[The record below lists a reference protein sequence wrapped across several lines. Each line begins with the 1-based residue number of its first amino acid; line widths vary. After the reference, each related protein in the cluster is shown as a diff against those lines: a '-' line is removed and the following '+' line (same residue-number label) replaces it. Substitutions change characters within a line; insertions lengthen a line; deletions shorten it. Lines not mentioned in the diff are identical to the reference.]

1 MNQRKIAL
9 GLAAG
14 LLAIPM
20 SAAMAQTSGST
31 MDRWLPRQDR
41 AFEPGFYVGGGIG
54 YYRVE
59 EQDFFGPDDDLDDEQ
74 VSFKVY
80 GGGDFM
86 SWLSAEIGY
95 VNFGEVGDGTSS
107 LEADGFTV
115 AALASVPV
123 GNFAPYVKVGHMWW
137 DADAGTGGSDDGN
150 DWFGGLGV
158 RFALTEVLDMR
169 AEYERYQ
176 FDTDGGDVDSDM
188 LSLNLQYTF

>member
-1 MNQRKIAL
+1 MNQRKLAL

-14 LLAIPM
+14 LVAIPM
-20 SAAMAQTSGST
+20 GAAMAQTSGST
-31 MDRWLPRQDR
+31 VDRWLPRQDR

-80 GGGDFM
+80 GGGDFL

-95 VNFGEVGDGTSS
+95 VNFGEVGDGTST

-115 AALASVPV
+115 AGLASVPV
-123 GNFAPYVKVGHMWW
+123 GNFAPYAKVGYLWW

-158 RFALTEVLDMR
+158 RFALTDMVDMR

-176 FDTDGGDVDSDM
+176 FDTTGGDVDTDM
-188 LSLNLQYTF
+188 LSLNLQYMF